1 MYIINIQGMTFGDE
15 IVTLQVD
22 NWKEGDD
29 INVHQMWHRRTTRRS
44 KKVL

>member
-22 NWKEGDD
+22 NFEAIERKEDD
-29 INVHQMWHRRTTRRS
+29 DKCT
-44 KKVL
+44 